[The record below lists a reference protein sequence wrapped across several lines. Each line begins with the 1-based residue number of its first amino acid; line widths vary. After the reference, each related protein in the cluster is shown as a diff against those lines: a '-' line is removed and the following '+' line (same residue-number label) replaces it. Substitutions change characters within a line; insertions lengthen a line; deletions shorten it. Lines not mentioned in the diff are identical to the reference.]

1 MRSPY
6 LDAARER
13 VVVFD
18 GATGTNLQLLDL
30 GPDDFGGAALEGC
43 NEVLVRTRPDAIRQL
58 HASFLDVGVDCI
70 ETDSFGSS
78 SVVLA
83 EYGLAADAHAMNVEA
98 AVLAREM
105 ADSYATADRPRWV
118 GGSIGP
124 TTKLPTL
131 GHITYRE
138 MRNSIEEQAHGLL
151 EGGVDLLVIE
161 TQQDLLC
168 VKAAMNGCRR
178 AMRSLGR
185 EVPLQVQ
192 VTIETNGRMLVGSE
206 IGAAL
211 VALDAMRADVIGLNC
226 ATGPRE
232 MTEHLRHLQANSR
245 VPISCLPNAGLPS
258 IVGGRTHYDLTPDE
272 LAEHHARFVT
282 EVGVSVV
289 GGCCGTTP
297 EHLKAVIERCAGLA
311 LRPRDPRPEP
321 AATSVYSPVPYDQ
334 DVSVLLIGERT
345 NTNGSRAFRDA
356 LLEGRWDDVVKVG
369 TDQVKE
375 SAHLV
380 DVCVDYVGRDGTAD
394 MSEVA
399 FRYATAVPLPLVL
412 DSTEPQVLEAGLER
426 LGGKCL
432 LNSANLEDGEHEGSR
447 FDRVMSLA
455 REHGAGVICLTIDE
469 EGQARTR
476 ERKLAIAGRIRDLAT
491 GRYGVP
497 AEDLFFDCLALTL
510 GTGLEES
517 YGDGV
522 ETIEAI
528 KLVKA
533 ELPGVHTVLGLSNVS
548 FGLSP
553 GLRHYVNSVFLHE
566 CQQAGL
572 DAAILHAG
580 KILPMAKIPDRAR
593 ELCLDLVWNRRR
605 PGHDPLGLLLNEF
618 SDAKG
623 AGSTERE
630 DRSGWPVEQRL
641 EQRIVDGDRTGL
653 TAELDEALASGVPAL
668 TIVNDVLLAGMRTVG
683 ELFGSG
689 QMQLPFVLQSAETMK
704 AAVDHLKPHMP
715 KVEGQTSKGRIVLA
729 TVKGDVHDIGKNLVD
744 IILTNNGYEVHN
756 IGIKVPLSKM
766 VEKAREVGADALGM
780 SGLLV
785 KSTLVMRDN
794 LLELNELGNP
804 VPVLLGGAALTRRY
818 VERDLREVYEGRLFY
833 GKDAFEGLRTMERL
847 MGIERG
853 GAGTDDADWG
863 RTPEGREVPAAPEKA
878 APDVPLPR
886 RSPLVVADN
895 PVPRPPFLGTRVA
908 RGMALD
914 EIAGW
919 VNETAL
925 FRTQWGFRP
934 EKAAGESDE
943 DMRVRVR
950 GTFRQ
955 QLAAAKA
962 SGVLVPQVVYG
973 YFPANGD
980 GDDLVVWEDEERTSE
995 RCRFSFPRQPAEPFL
1010 SIADMFRPVESGEVD
1025 VAAFSIV
1032 TMGGEITEAAARLKA
1047 EDRYAD
1053 YVFLHGLGVEMTE
1066 ALAEH
1071 WHHRIREELG
1081 IAGEDG
1087 PLPQVLH
1094 KQGYRGG
1101 RYSWGYPACPDL
1113 EDNLK
1118 VAQLLGAERIG
1129 LEVSE
1134 DTGYQFQPEY
1144 STSAVICHHPQAK
1157 YFVT

>member
-1 MRSPY
+1 
-6 LDAARER
+6 
-13 VVVFD
+13 
-18 GATGTNLQLLDL
+18 
-30 GPDDFGGAALEGC
+30 
-43 NEVLVRTRPDAIRQL
+43 
-58 HASFLDVGVDCI
+58 
-70 ETDSFGSS
+70 
-78 SVVLA
+78 
-83 EYGLAADAHAMNVEA
+83 
-98 AVLAREM
+98 
-105 ADSYATADRPRWV
+105 
-118 GGSIGP
+118 
-124 TTKLPTL
+124 
-131 GHITYRE
+131 
-138 MRNSIEEQAHGLL
+138 
-151 EGGVDLLVIE
+151 
-161 TQQDLLC
+161 
-168 VKAAMNGCRR
+168 
-178 AMRSLGR
+178 
-185 EVPLQVQ
+185 
-192 VTIETNGRMLVGSE
+192 
-206 IGAAL
+206 
-211 VALDAMRADVIGLNC
+211 
-226 ATGPRE
+226 
-232 MTEHLRHLQANSR
+232 
-245 VPISCLPNAGLPS
+245 
-258 IVGGRTHYDLTPDE
+258 
-272 LAEHHARFVT
+272 
-282 EVGVSVV
+282 
-289 GGCCGTTP
+289 
-297 EHLKAVIERCAGLA
+297 
-311 LRPRDPRPEP
+311 
-321 AATSVYSPVPYDQ
+321 
-334 DVSVLLIGERT
+334 
-345 NTNGSRAFRDA
+345 
-356 LLEGRWDDVVKVG
+356 
-369 TDQVKE
+369 
-375 SAHLV
+375 
-380 DVCVDYVGRDGTAD
+380 

-399 FRYATAVPLPLVL
+399 KRYATAVPLPLVL

-455 REHGAGVICLTIDE
+455 REHGTGVICLTIDE

-476 ERKLAIAGRIRDLAT
+476 ERKLAIARRIRDLAT
-491 GRYGVP
+491 ERYGVP

-528 KLVKA
+528 RLVKA

-580 KILPMAKIPDRAR
+580 KILPMAKIPERAR
-593 ELCLDLVWNRRR
+593 ELCLDLVWNRRT
-605 PGHDPLGLLLNEF
+605 PDHEPLGLLLNEF

-623 AGSTERE
+623 ASGAERE
-630 DRSGWPVEQRL
+630 DRSGWPVAQRL
-641 EQRIVDGDRTGL
+641 EHRIIDGDRTGL
-653 TAELDEALASGVPAL
+653 TAELDEALAEGMAAL

-704 AAVDHLKPHMP
+704 MAVDHLKPHMP
-715 KVEGQTSKGRIVLA
+715 KVEGETSKGRIVLA

-756 IGIKVPLSKM
+756 IGIKVPLSTII
-766 VEKAREVGADALGM
+766 EKAKEVGADALGM

-785 KSTLVMRDN
+785 KSTLIMREN
-794 LLELNELGNP
+794 LLELNEMGAA

-818 VERDLREVYEGRLFY
+818 VERDLRELYEGRLFY
-833 GKDAFEGLRTMERL
+833 GKDAFEGLRTMDRL
-847 MGIERG
+847 MGITRG
-853 GAGTDDADWG
+853 TGEDDPSWG
-863 RTPEGREVPAAPEKA
+863 RQPEGREVPTEDPAK
-878 APDVPLPR
+878 VPTGPRPR
-886 RSPLVVADN
+886 RSPAVVADN
-895 PVPRPPFLGTRVA
+895 PVPRLPFLGTRTA
-908 RGMALD
+908 RGIALD

-934 EKAAGESDE
+934 DKGAGESDD

-962 SGVLVPQVVYG
+962 GGVLVPQVVYG
-973 YFPANGD
+973 YFPASGD
-980 GDDLVVWEDEERTSE
+980 GDDVVLWEDEARTAERA
-995 RCRFSFPRQPAEPFL
+995 RFSFPRQPAEPFL
-1010 SIADMFRPVESGEVD
+1010 SIADLFRPVESDEVD
-1025 VAAFSIV
+1025 VAAFTIV
-1032 TMGGEITEAAARLKA
+1032 TMGGEVTEAAARLKA

-1066 ALAEH
+1066 ALAEL

-1081 IAGEDG
+1081 IADEDG
-1087 PLPQVLH
+1087 TLPQVLH

-1118 VAQLLGAERIG
+1118 VAELLGAERIG

-1134 DTGYQFQPEY
+1134 ETGYQFQPEY
-1144 STSAVICHHPQAK
+1144 STSAIICHHPQAK
-1157 YFVT
+1157 YFVV

>member
-1 MRSPY
+1 VDHPY
-6 LDAARER
+6 LAAVKER

-18 GATGTNLQLLDL
+18 GATGTNLQLCDL
-30 GPDDFGGAALEGC
+30 GPDDFGGLALEGC
-43 NEVLVRTRPDAIRQL
+43 NEILVRTRPDVIRQL
-58 HASFLDVGVDCI
+58 HASFLEVGVDCI

-83 EYGLAADAHAMNVEA
+83 EYDLAADAHDLNLQA
-98 AVLAREM
+98 ARLAREV
-105 ADSYATADRPRWV
+105 ADSYATPDRPRWV
-118 GGSIGP
+118 AGSMGP

-131 GHITYRE
+131 GHTTYRA
-138 MRNSIEEQAHGLL
+138 MRESFEEQAAGLL
-151 EGGVDLLVIE
+151 EGGVDLFIIE
-161 TQQDLLC
+161 TQQDLLTL
-168 VKAAMNGCRR
+168 KAAMNGCRR
-178 AMRSLGR
+178 AMRAAGR
-185 EVPLQVQ
+185 QVPLQVQ
-192 VTIETNGRMLVGSE
+192 VTIETNGRMLIGSE

-211 VALDAMRADVIGLNC
+211 VAIDAMKADVIGLNC

-245 VPISCLPNAGLPS
+245 MPISCLPNAGLPS
-258 IVGGRTHYDLTPDE
+258 IVDGRTHYDLGPDE
-272 LAEHHARFVT
+272 LAEHHARFIT

-297 EHLKAVIERCAGLA
+297 EHLQAVVERCASLVP
-311 LRPRDPRPEP
+311 RPRDPRPEP
-321 AATSVYSPVPYDQ
+321 SATSIYSPVAYDQ

-345 NTNGSRAFRDA
+345 NTNGSRVFRDA
-356 LLEGRWDDVVKVG
+356 LLEQRWDDVVRVG

-380 DVCVDYVGRDGTAD
+380 DVCVDYVGRDGAAD
-394 MSEVA
+394 MAELA
-399 FRYATAVPLPLVL
+399 PRFATAVPLPLVL
-412 DSTEPQVLEAGLER
+412 DSTEPPVLEAGLER

-432 LNSANLEDGEHEGSR
+432 LNSANLEDGEHPGSR

-455 REHGAGVICLTIDE
+455 QEHGAGVICLTIDE

-476 ERKLAIAGRIRDLAT
+476 DRKLAIARRIRDLAT
-491 GRYGVP
+491 GRYGIP
-497 AEDLFFDCLALTL
+497 ASDLFFDCLALTL

-517 YGDGV
+517 WGDGV

-528 KLVKA
+528 RLVKA

-566 CQQAGL
+566 CRQAGL

-580 KILPMAKIPDRAR
+580 KILPMNKIPERAR
-593 ELCLDLVWNRRR
+593 DLCLDLIWNRRTE
-605 PGHDPLGLLLNEF
+605 HDPLGLLLNEF

-623 AGSTERE
+623 AAAAERE
-630 DRSGWPVEQRL
+630 DRSGWPIEQRL
-641 EQRIVDGDRTGL
+641 SQRIIDGDRTGL
-653 TAELDEALASGVPAL
+653 TDDLDEALAGGIPAL

-704 AAVDHLKPHMP
+704 TAVDHLKPHMP

-785 KSTLVMRDN
+785 KSTLIMRDN
-794 LLELNELGNP
+794 LLELNELDDT

-818 VERDLREVYEGRLFY
+818 VERDLRELYEGRLFY
-833 GKDAFEGLRTMERL
+833 GKDAFEGLRTMDRL

-853 GAGTDDADWG
+853 TAPDEPEWG
-863 RTPEGREVPAAPEKA
+863 RQPEGREVPAAPEDS
-878 APDVPLPR
+878 APAGPRPR
-886 RSPLVVADN
+886 RSPAVAADN
-895 PVPRPPFLGTRVA
+895 PVPVPPFVGTRLA
-908 RGMALD
+908 RGIALD
-914 EIAGW
+914 EIAAW

-934 EKAAGESDE
+934 DKATGELDE
-943 DMRVRVR
+943 EMRTRVR

-962 SGVLVPQVVYG
+962 GGVLVPQVVYG
-973 YFPANGD
+973 YFHANGD
-980 GDDLVVWEDEERTSE
+980 GDDLVVWEDEQRSAE

-1010 SIADMFRPVESGEVD
+1010 CIADMFRPVESGEAD

-1032 TMGGEITEAAARLKA
+1032 TMGGEVTEAAARLKA
-1047 EDRYAD
+1047 EDRYSD

-1066 ALAEH
+1066 ALAEL

-1081 IAGEDG
+1081 IVGEDG
-1087 PLPQVLH
+1087 NLPQILH

-1118 VAQLLGAERIG
+1118 VAELLGADRIG

-1134 DTGYQFQPEY
+1134 ETGFQFQPEY

>member
-1 MRSPY
+1 MVHPY
-6 LDAARER
+6 LAAARER

-18 GATGTNLQLLDL
+18 GATGTNLQLRDL
-30 GPDDFGGAALEGC
+30 GPDDFGGPALEGC
-43 NEVLVRTRPDAIRQL
+43 NEVLVRTRPDVIRDL
-58 HASFLDVGVDCI
+58 HASFLEVGVDCI

-78 SVVLA
+78 AVVLA
-83 EYGLAADAHAMNVEA
+83 EYGLEAEAHSLSVAAAR
-98 AVLAREM
+98 LAREM
-105 ADSYATADRPRWV
+105 ADAYATADRPRWV

-131 GHITYRE
+131 GHITYRR
-138 MRNSIEEQAHGLL
+138 MRDGFEEQAHGLL
-151 EGGVDLLVIE
+151 EGGVDLFVIE
-161 TQQDLLC
+161 TQQDLLA

-178 AMRSLGR
+178 AMRSIGR

-211 VALDAMRADVIGLNC
+211 VSIDAMRADLIGLNC

-245 VPISCLPNAGLPS
+245 MPISCLPNAGLPS
-258 IVGGRTHYDLTPDE
+258 IVDGRTHYDLTPDE
-272 LAEHHARFVT
+272 LAEHHARFIT

-297 EHLKAVIERCAGLA
+297 EHLRTVIERCRDLTPRA
-311 LRPRDPRPEP
+311 RDPRPEP
-321 AATSVYSPVPYDQ
+321 AVTSVYSPVPYDQ

-356 LLEGRWDDVVKVG
+356 LLEERWDDVVRVG

-375 SAHLV
+375 SAHLI

-394 MSEVA
+394 MSQVA
-399 FRYATAVPLPLVL
+399 QRYATAVPLPLVL
-412 DSTEPQVLEAGLER
+412 DSTEPPVLEAGLER

-469 EGQARTR
+469 TGQARTR
-476 ERKLAIAGRIRDLAT
+476 DTKLAIARRIRDLAVE
-491 GRYGVP
+491 RYGVRS
-497 AEDLFFDCLALTL
+497 EDLFFDCLALTL

-528 KLVKA
+528 RMVKA

-566 CQQAGL
+566 CQEAGL

-580 KILPMAKIPDRAR
+580 KILPMAKIPERAR

-605 PGHDPLGLLLNEF
+605 PGHDPLGLLLSEF

-623 AGSTERE
+623 ASDAVRE
-630 DRSGWPVEQRL
+630 DRSGWPVEKRL
-641 EQRIVDGDRTGL
+641 EQRIIDGDRTGL
-653 TAELDEALASGVPAL
+653 TADLDEALEAGMPAL
-668 TIVNDVLLAGMRTVG
+668 SIVNDVLLAGMRTVG

-704 AAVDHLKPHMP
+704 MAVDHLKPHMP
-715 KVEGQTSKGRIVLA
+715 KVEGQSSKGRIVLA

-756 IGIKVPLSKM
+756 IGIKVPLSQM
-766 VEKAREVGADALGM
+766 LETAREVGADAIGM

-785 KSTLVMRDN
+785 KSTLIMREN
-794 LLELNELGNP
+794 LLELNEIGSALP
-804 VPVLLGGAALTRRY
+804 IMLGGAALTRRY
-818 VERDLREVYEGRLFY
+818 VERDLRELYEGRLFY
-833 GKDAFEGLRTMERL
+833 GKDAFEGLRTMDRL

-853 GAGTDDADWG
+853 TEPDDADWG
-863 RTPEGREVPAAPEKA
+863 RKPEGREVVVEEGAAPAIPK
-878 APDVPLPR
+878 PR
-886 RSPLVVADN
+886 RSPAVAADN
-895 PVPRPPFLGTRVA
+895 PVPGAPFLGSRVA

-914 EIAGW
+914 EIARW

-934 EKAAGESDE
+934 DKATKETDE
-943 DMRVRVR
+943 EMRVRVR
-950 GTFRQ
+950 GTLRQ

-962 SGVLVPQVVYG
+962 GGVLVPQVVYG

-980 GDDLVVWEDEERTSE
+980 GDDLIIWDDEARTSE

-1010 SIADMFRPVESGEVD
+1010 CITDMFRPVESGEVD
-1025 VAAFSIV
+1025 VAAFHIV
-1032 TMGGEITEAAARLKA
+1032 TMGGEVTEAAARLKA
-1047 EDRYAD
+1047 EDRYSD

-1066 ALAEH
+1066 ALAEL

-1087 PLPQVLH
+1087 SLAQILH

-1118 VAQLLGAERIG
+1118 VARLLGAERIG

-1134 DTGYQFQPEY
+1134 DTGFQFQPEY
-1144 STSAVICHHPQAK
+1144 STSAIICHHPQAK

>member
-1 MRSPY
+1 M
-6 LDAARER
+6 
-13 VVVFD
+13 VFD
-18 GATGTNLQLLDL
+18 GATGTNLQLCDL
-30 GPDDFGGAALEGC
+30 GPDDFGGPALEGC
-43 NEVLVRTRPDAIRQL
+43 NEVLVRTRPDVIRQL

-83 EYGLAADAHAMNVEA
+83 EYGLAGDAHDLNVQA
-98 AVLAREM
+98 ALLAREV
-105 ADSYATADRPRWV
+105 ANSYATPDRPRWV
-118 GGSIGP
+118 AGSMGP

-131 GHITYRE
+131 GHITYRA
-138 MRNSIEEQAHGLL
+138 MRDSFQGQAAGLL

-161 TQQDLLC
+161 TQQDLLA
-168 VKAAMNGCRR
+168 VKAAMNGSRR
-178 AMRSLGR
+178 AMAAQGR
-185 EVPLQVQ
+185 HVPLQIQ

-211 VALDAMRADVIGLNC
+211 VSIDAMKADVIGLNC
-226 ATGPRE
+226 ATGPGE

-245 VPISCLPNAGLPS
+245 MPISCLPNAGLPS
-258 IVGGRTHYDLTPDE
+258 IVDGRTHYDLTPGD
-272 LAEHHARFVT
+272 LADHHARFIT
-282 EVGVSVV
+282 EVGVSIV

-297 EHLKAVIERCAGLA
+297 DHLRAVVERCASLEP
-311 LRPRDPRPEP
+311 LRRDPHPEP
-321 AATSVYSPVPYDQ
+321 SATSIYSPVPFDQ

-356 LLEGRWDDVVKVG
+356 LLEQRWDDVVRIG
-369 TDQVKE
+369 TDAVKE

-380 DVCVDYVGRDGTAD
+380 DVCVDYVGRDGALD
-394 MSEVA
+394 MAEVA
-399 FRYATAVPLPLVL
+399 RRFATTVALPLVL
-412 DSTEPQVLEAGLER
+412 DSTEPPVLEAGLEH

-432 LNSANLEDGEHEGSR
+432 LNSANLEDGEEAGSR

-476 ERKLAIAGRIRDLAT
+476 DRKLAIARRIRDLAND
-491 GRYGVP
+491 RYGVP
-497 AEDLFFDCLALTL
+497 SEDLFFDCLALTL

-528 KLVKA
+528 RLVKT
-533 ELPGVHTVLGLSNVS
+533 ELAGVHTVLGLSNVS
-548 FGLSP
+548 FGLAP
-553 GLRHYVNSVFLHE
+553 GLRHYVNSVFLNE
-566 CQQAGL
+566 CRQAGL

-580 KILPMAKIPDRAR
+580 KILPMAKIPERAR
-593 ELCLDLVWNRRR
+593 ELCLDLIWNRRSE
-605 PGHDPLGLLLNEF
+605 GHDPLGLLLTEF

-623 AGSTERE
+623 AAGAERE

-641 EQRIVDGDRTGL
+641 SQRIIDGERTGL
-653 TAELDEALASGVPAL
+653 KDELDEALAAGIAAL
-668 TIVNDVLLAGMRTVG
+668 SIVNDVLLDGMRTVG

-715 KVEGQTSKGRIVLA
+715 KVEGQTSKGRLVLA

-794 LLELNELGNP
+794 LLELGELGDSM
-804 VPVLLGGAALTRRY
+804 PVLLGGAALTRRY
-818 VERDLREVYEGRLFY
+818 VERDLREVYGGRLFY
-833 GKDAFEGLRTMERL
+833 GKDAFEGLRTMDRL
-847 MGIERG
+847 MGMERG
-853 GAGTDDADWG
+853 TVTDDSEWG
-863 RTPEGREVPAAPEKA
+863 RTPEGRELPAADAVQA
-878 APDVPLPR
+878 AVVELPR
-886 RSPLVVADN
+886 RSPVVVADN
-895 PVPRPPFLGTRVA
+895 PVPRPPFLGHRLA
-908 RGMALD
+908 RGVALD

-934 EKAAGESDE
+934 DKATGESDE
-943 DMRVRVR
+943 EMRVRVR
-950 GTFRQ
+950 GTLRQ
-955 QLAAAKA
+955 QLAVAKA
-962 SGVLVPQVVYG
+962 GGVLVPQVVYG
-973 YFPANGD
+973 YYPANGD
-980 GDDLVVWEDEERTSE
+980 GCDLVIWADEERSAE
-995 RCRFSFPRQPAEPFL
+995 VCRFSFPRQPAEPFL

-1025 VAAFSIV
+1025 FAAFSIC
-1032 TMGGEITEAAARLKA
+1032 TMGGEITEEAARLKA
-1047 EDRYAD
+1047 VDRYSD

-1066 ALAEH
+1066 ALAEL

-1087 PLPQVLH
+1087 TRPQVLH

-1113 EDNLK
+1113 EDNMK
-1118 VAQLLGAERIG
+1118 VAGLLGADRIG

-1134 DTGYQFQPEY
+1134 DTGFQFHPEY